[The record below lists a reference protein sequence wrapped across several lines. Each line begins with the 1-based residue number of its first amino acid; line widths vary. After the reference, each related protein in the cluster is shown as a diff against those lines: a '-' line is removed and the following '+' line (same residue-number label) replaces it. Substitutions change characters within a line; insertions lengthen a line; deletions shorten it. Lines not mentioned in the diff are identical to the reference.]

1 MCSPRCF
8 RESTLRTKSGIEV
21 ELQLD
26 VIWVDTFPD
35 FPDLDYNVSLSAS
48 LELL

>member
-8 RESTLRTKSGIEV
+8 RASTLRTKSGIKV

-26 VIWVDTFPD
+26 VILVDSFSD

-48 LELL
+48 LE